1 MPTHP
6 PASGRAHQDDHRS
19 DETYRITTAPT
30 SQTADIGIRYRK
42 YVIQMVIRTACF
54 LLFVLV
60 HHWIR
65 WFFVAGA
72 VFLPYVAVVL
82 ANAGRE
88 SKGPPPEALTV
99 PAEPVRQLPAIEATI
114 TDVRP
119 REPRP
124 EPPVDRPGAGSAAGS
139 GQPHPSGSPR
149 R

>member
-1 MPTHP
+1 VPTHP
-6 PASGRAHQDDHRS
+6 PASGRPHQDDHRS

-30 SQTADIGIRYRK
+30 SQTDDIGIRYRK
-42 YVIQMVIRTACF
+42 YVVQMVIRTVCF

-72 VFLPYVAVVL
+72 VVLPYIAVVL

-88 SKGPPPEALTV
+88 SKGPPPESLSV
-99 PAEPVRQLPAIEATI
+99 PAEPVRQLPAIEARI
-114 TDVRP
+114 TEVRAPLP
-119 REPRP
+119 RT
-124 EPPVDRPGAGSAAGS
+124 EPPAERPGS
-139 GQPHPSGSPR
+139 GAQRPHPSGSPR

>member
-6 PASGRAHQDDHRS
+6 SAPGRRPHEDHRP

-88 SKGPPPEALTV
+88 SKGPPPESFSV
-99 PAEPVRQLPAIEATI
+99 PEEPVRQLPAIEASI
-114 TDVRP
+114 TDIRP
-119 REPRP
+119 PSPRP
-124 EPPVDRPGAGSAAGS
+124 APPADRPGAGPA
-139 GQPHPSGSPR
+139 QPHPSGSPR

>member
-6 PASGRAHQDDHRS
+6 PASGRRPHDDHRS

-30 SQTADIGIRYRK
+30 SQTDDIGIRYRK
-42 YVIQMVIRTACF
+42 YVVQMVIRTVCF

-72 VFLPYVAVVL
+72 VVLPYVAVVL

-88 SKGPPPEALTV
+88 SKSPPPESFSV
-99 PAEPVRQLPAIEATI
+99 PAEPVRDLPAIEARI

-119 REPRP
+119 PQPRT
-124 EPPVDRPGAGSAAGS
+124 EPPADRPGS
-139 GQPHPSGSPR
+139 GTPQPHPSGSPQR
-149 R
+149 